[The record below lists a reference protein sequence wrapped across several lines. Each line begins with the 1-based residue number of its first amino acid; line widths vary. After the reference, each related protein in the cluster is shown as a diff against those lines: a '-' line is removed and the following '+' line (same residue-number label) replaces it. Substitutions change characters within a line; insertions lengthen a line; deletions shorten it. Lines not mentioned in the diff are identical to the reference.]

1 MQNRWNDT
9 AAAALNSVLEECAYG
24 SRLLGSEP
32 SLVLHGGGNTSA
44 KGSMPDPAGGDF
56 DVLWVKG
63 SGWDLATIEPAGFA
77 PLRLDRLREILQAPS
92 LSDPEMVNELRCALR
107 EASAPNPSVESLLHA
122 FLPFTAVQQSHA
134 DVIVTLTNQ
143 PNGHEAVREAFGDDV
158 LILPYAMPGFD
169 LAQLVV
175 KTWVEGYREGMLGMV
190 LLNHG
195 LFTFGDS
202 TKEAYDRHINLIT
215 RAEEFLAERAPLSS
229 ATASELPA
237 ADVRRLA
244 TLRKELSD
252 AAGFPLIVQQHRD
265 ARVARF
271 VSRPDLNTITQRG
284 TATPDHTIFTKRTP
298 LIGTDVAG
306 YVADYAAYFERN
318 RGRASQPLEMLDPAP
333 RVLLD
338 PQLGMLSIGRTV
350 KAARVVED
358 IYRHTMDVQERAE
371 LIGSFQPPSEGE
383 LFDVEY
389 WDLEQAK
396 LRQAGPPPV
405 LAGQVALVT
414 GAASGIGRACA
425 EALLAAGAN
434 VIGWDI
440 SNDVAKT
447 FSSLNWIGLK
457 VDVTDEASREEAI
470 RVGVEHLGGIDV
482 VVVAAGIFP
491 ASARIADLGSEDWR
505 RTMSVNVDSVVGLF
519 SQVHTYLA
527 LSPAG
532 GRVVVIGSK
541 NVAAPGP
548 GAAAY
553 SASKAA
559 LNQLSR
565 VAALEWAQD
574 GIRVNIVH
582 PDAVFDTALWTPE
595 LLAARAELYG
605 LSVEEYKTRNLLSTE
620 VTSAAVARMA
630 TAMVTDLFACTTGAQ
645 IPVDGGN
652 DRVI

>member
-1 MQNRWNDT
+1 MLNRWNDNE
-9 AAAALNSVLEECAYG
+9 AATLTSVLEECAYG

-32 SLVLHGGGNTSA
+32 SLVLHGGGNTSV
-44 KGSMPDPAGGDF
+44 KGSLPDPAGGDI

-107 EASAPNPSVESLLHA
+107 EASSPNPSVESLLHA
-122 FLPFTAVQQSHA
+122 FLPFTAVQHSHA

-143 PNGHEAVREAFGDDV
+143 PNGQEAVRDALGDDV
-158 LILPYAMPGFD
+158 LILPYAMPGFA
-169 LAQLVV
+169 LAQVAHR
-175 KTWVEGYREGMLGMV
+175 TWEEGYREGMLGMV

-195 LFTFGDS
+195 LFTFGDT
-202 TKEAYDRHINLIT
+202 TKEAYDRHIALIT
-215 RAEEFLAERAPLSS
+215 RAEDYLAERAPFSS
-229 ATASELPA
+229 ATTPELPA
-237 ADVRRLA
+237 ADAQRLA
-244 TLRKELSD
+244 TLRKEVSD
-252 AAGFPLIVQQHRD
+252 AAGFPLVVRQHRD
-265 ARVARF
+265 ARVAQF
-271 VSRPDLNTITQRG
+271 VSRSDLDTITQRG

-298 LIGTDVAG
+298 LIGTDIAG
-306 YVADYAAYFERN
+306 YVADYTAYFERN
-318 RGRASQPLEMLDPAP
+318 RGRSSQPLDMLDPAP
-333 RVLLD
+333 RVVLD

-350 KAARVVED
+350 KAAKIVED

-371 LIGSFQPPSEGE
+371 LIGSFQTPSEGE

-396 LRQAGPPPV
+396 LRQAGAPPV

-440 SNDVAKT
+440 SNDVGTT
-447 FSSLNWIGLK
+447 FSSPNWIGLQ
-457 VDVTDEASREEAI
+457 VDVTGI
-470 RVGVEHLGGIDV
+470 EHLGGIDV

-491 ASARIADLGSEDWR
+491 ASARIAKLTSADWR
-505 RTMSVNVDSVVGLF
+505 RTQSVNVDSVVGLF
-519 SQVHTYLA
+519 SQVHPYLA

-532 GRVVVIGSK
+532 GKVVVIGSK

-565 VAALEWAQD
+565 VAALEWAED
-574 GIRVNIVH
+574 GIHVNVVH

-595 LLAARAELYG
+595 LLLARAERYG
-605 LSVEEYKTRNLLSTE
+605 VSVEEYKTRNLLSTE

-630 TAMVTDLFACTTGAQ
+630 TAMVTDVFACTTGAQ
-645 IPVDGGN
+645 VPVDGGN

>member
-9 AAAALNSVLEECAYG
+9 DAAALTNVLEECAYG

-32 SLVLHGGGNTSA
+32 SLVLHGGGNTSV
-44 KGSMPDPAGGDF
+44 KGSMPDPAGGEF

-77 PLRLDRLREILQAPS
+77 PLRLDRLREILKAPS

-107 EASAPNPSVESLLHA
+107 AASAPNPSVESLLHA
-122 FLPFTAVQQSHA
+122 YLPFTAVQHSHA

-143 PNGHEAVREAFGDDV
+143 PNGHDAVREVFGDDV

-175 KTWVEGYREGMLGMV
+175 KTWEENYREGMVGMV

-195 LFTFGDS
+195 LFTFGAT
-202 TKEAYDRHINLIT
+202 TKEAYERHIALIT
-215 RAEEFLAERAPLSS
+215 RAEQYLTEKAPLS
-229 ATASELPA
+229 APTADALAPADPLELA
-237 ADVRRLA
+237 A
-244 TLRKELSD
+244 LRTELSS
-252 AAGFPLIVQQHRD
+252 AAGFPVIVQQHRD
-265 ARVARF
+265 ARVAEF
-271 VSRPDLNTITQRG
+271 VARTDLGDVTQRG

-298 LIGTDVAG
+298 MVGTDVAG
-306 YVADYAAYFERN
+306 YVSDYAAYFERN
-318 RGRASQPLEMLDPAP
+318 RDRAAQALDMLDPAP
-333 RVLLD
+333 RVVLD
-338 PQLGMLSIGRTV
+338 PTLGMLSVGRTV
-350 KAARVVED
+350 KAACVVED
-358 IYRHTMDVQERAE
+358 IFRHTMDVQERAE
-371 LIGSFQPPSEGE
+371 LIGSFQTPSEGE

-396 LRQAGPPPV
+396 LRAAGAPPV
-405 LAGQVALVT
+405 LAGYAAVVT

-434 VIGWDI
+434 VIGWDL
-440 SNDVAKT
+440 SAGVATT
-447 FSSLNWIGLK
+447 FSSPNWLGLQ
-457 VDVTDEASREEAI
+457 VDVTDESSREDAI
-470 RVGVEHLGGIDV
+470 RRGIEHLGGIDIV
-482 VVVAAGIFP
+482 VIAAGIFP
-491 ASARIADLGSEDWR
+491 ASARISELASSDWR
-505 RTMSVNVDSVVGLF
+505 RTQSVNVDSVVGLF
-519 SQVHTYLA
+519 GQVHPYLA

-532 GRVVVIGSK
+532 GKVVVIGSK

-565 VAALEWAQD
+565 IAALEWAED
-574 GIRVNIVH
+574 GIRVNIIH

-595 LLAARAELYG
+595 LLAARAERYG
-605 LSVEEYKTRNLLSTE
+605 VTVEEYKKRNLLGTE

-645 IPVDGGN
+645 VPVDGGN